1 LLARVRNGCR
11 IQERYDPRTRRSAR
25 PIAARSDEHARL
37 GTVAPNG
44 RLRFLAKLAMQA
56 GGQPCNFAADR
67 IAMHRAAADRLVQH
81 LGGLLER
88 FARLGLV
95 AARRDSFRRRLGQ
108 GAGTCP
114 DDAVT
119 LGALETLPMA
129 LLGRW
134 MNWNMRHNQSYLT
147 ACERRSNTPVQFI
160 ASLPAGG
167 ARRSFR

>member
-1 LLARVRNGCR
+1 
-11 IQERYDPRTRRSAR
+11 
-25 PIAARSDEHARL
+25 
-37 GTVAPNG
+37 
-44 RLRFLAKLAMQA
+44 
-56 GGQPCNFAADR
+56 
-67 IAMHRAAADRLVQH
+67 
-81 LGGLLER
+81 
-88 FARLGLV
+88 
-95 AARRDSFRRRLGQ
+95 RLGQ

-147 ACERRSNTPVQFI
+147 ARERRSNTPVQFI

-167 ARRSFR
+167 ARRSFRFVPQAVDFGRRHRLEIESARCGDAGDFVESHDELAAGGAQRLFGIHADEAGRVGNREHQVADLLGGAGAVAAIERMLDLLDFF